1 MASHRGNLYSDI
13 PIAPRNYPNEVISQL
28 VDTVSSNSR
37 GSSAL
42 KIERIVSSGHT
53 TEYVRQDNDEFV
65 VLLQGKAKVVFQD
78 KEGTDEIVQDLKL
91 GDYLFIPKGTRHRV
105 TETSNDPLA
114 IWYAM
119 ICIYIHAYIHT
130 YKHTY
135 IYTCIHVYICT
146 YISTCIYTCIHI
158 CMHAYT
164 CTHTLITARIQ

>member
-65 VLLQGKAKVVFQD
+65 VLLQGKAKV
-78 KEGTDEIVQDLKL
+78 EIDDSEILLCKNQSV
-91 GDYLFIPKGTRHRV
+91 FIPIGSKHRL
-105 TETSNDPLA
+105 SNYEDQPL
-114 IWYAM
+114 
-119 ICIYIHAYIHT
+119 
-130 YKHTY
+130 
-135 IYTCIHVYICT
+135 V
-146 YISTCIYTCIHI
+146 
-158 CMHAYT
+158 
-164 CTHTLITARIQ
+164 LIEVQCGEYLSEDDIIRYYDDYGRVK